1 MEIWVKGAWALLA
14 LVQLSPAAAAFSTGV
29 VRRLYGVSPEGD
41 LGVLL
46 AHRAALFLA
55 ILAACLCAILDPS
68 ARRALSL
75 VVSISVIGFLTLFV
89 RAGAPVGPLRT
100 IAIIDAIA
108 LVPLFLVA
116 VSAWRAS

>member
-14 LVQLSPAAAAFSTGV
+14 LVHLSPAAAAFSPGLV
-29 VRRLYGVSPEGD
+29 SRLYGVAPEGD

-46 AHRAALFLA
+46 AHRGVLVLA

-75 VVSISVIGFLTLFV
+75 VVAISVIGFLILYV
-89 RAGAPVGPLRT
+89 RAGAPVGPLRA
-100 IAIIDAIA
+100 ISIIDAIA
-108 LVPLFLVA
+108 LVPLFFVA

>member
-14 LVQLSPAAAAFSTGV
+14 LVHLSPAAAAFSTGV
-29 VRRLYGVSPEGD
+29 VRQLYGVSPEGD

-46 AHRAALFLA
+46 AHRGALFLA

-75 VVSISVIGFLTLFV
+75 VVSISVIGFLILFV